1 MIPKYKNIRIVN
13 YIINMPHHGIH
24 HWSIPIGG
32 LLPLM
37 VLRILRDKP
46 KHGYQLEE
54 ELSKILGRPIPEGFI
69 YGLLKR
75 LEMKGLVTYTWETP
89 PSGPA
94 RKIYRLT
101 DEGKK
106 YLTERLKLL
115 FSIKQ
120 IIDYLLEDITT

>member
-1 MIPKYKNIRIVN
+1 
-13 YIINMPHHGIH
+13 MPCRHHKLH
-24 HWSIPIGG
+24 HWSIPLGG
-32 LLPLM
+32 LLPLI
-37 VLRILRDKP
+37 VLRILRDAP

-54 ELSKILGRPIPEGFI
+54 ELSRILGRPIPEGFI

-101 DEGKK
+101 NEGNE
-106 YLTERLKLL
+106 YLTERLKSLT
-115 FSIKQ
+115 SIKQ
-120 IIDYLLEDITT
+120 IIYYLLEDAI